1 VIYSMTSPLLRP
13 QPRKTLVLTTLV
25 IAALGGCNRPP
36 SDPSFA
42 RVDQFF
48 AEYNNPRSP
57 GCSVAI
63 SRKGDIVYEHGYGMA
78 DLEWNMPITPTTVM
92 GAASISKQF
101 TAMSILLL
109 AQRGKLS
116 LDDDVSKYV
125 PEWADHEHRV
135 TIRHLLTHT
144 SGLREGFGLL
154 GLAGQSQSNEAMEL
168 MLARQHGINSPA
180 GAEFVYNNGAYNLLA
195 SIVKRVSGQSLRDF
209 AEANIFR
216 PLRMTHTQFR
226 DDPALLIANRA
237 AVYTADEHGVHAAQ
251 EGVGV
256 VGNSGLYTTAHD
268 LLLWENNFDNP
279 RVGTTELLSAMQKP
293 AVLNTGKPT
302 EYGFGLF
309 LLTYRG
315 QRTVEHSGGG
325 NGISSN
331 LVRYLDQK
339 LAIALLC
346 NSDAIN
352 PIVLTNKIADLYLAN
367 VLTKVPP
374 QPASARATV
383 AAADLSSAA
392 GLYRGISDKDPGDMR
407 VSVRDGKW
415 IGHSSYGDGS
425 DFDLIPVDLRHA
437 RGPGRMM
444 FEFIPAA
451 AGHPRELHVT
461 GSRVGDTDFVLTA
474 YTPQAAELRSFEG
487 QYWSDELQAAFIVLA
502 RDSGL
507 MVQLP
512 GQAPSPLQPFEKDAF
527 LGPGI
532 LTFTRDPHAA
542 VTGFILDHSSVRKLG
557 FRRIQPVP

>member
-1 VIYSMTSPLLRP
+1 VRS
-13 QPRKTLVLTTLV
+13 QPRHALVLTTLV
-25 IAALGGCNRPP
+25 IGALGGCNQSP
-36 SDPSFA
+36 SGPSSA
-42 RVDQFF
+42 RVDQLF

-63 SRKGDIVYEHGYGMA
+63 SRNGAIVYERGYGMA
-78 DLEWNMPITPTTVM
+78 DLEWNIPITPATVM

-116 LDDDVSKYV
+116 LDDDVSKYI
-125 PEWADHEHRV
+125 PEWADHEHHV

-154 GLAGQSQSNEAMEL
+154 GLAGQSQTNEAMVR
-168 MLARQHGINSPA
+168 MLARQHGVNTPA
-180 GAEFVYNNGAYNLLA
+180 GTEFVYNNGAYNLLG
-195 SIVKRVSGQSLRDF
+195 SIVKRASGQSLRDF
-209 AEANIFR
+209 AEANIFV
-216 PLRMTHTQFR
+216 PLAMTHTQFR

-237 AVYTADEHGVHAAQ
+237 AVYTADEHGVHAAP
-251 EGVGV
+251 EGVGL

-279 RVGTTELLSAMQKP
+279 RVGTPELLSAMQKP
-293 AVLNTGKPT
+293 AVLNNGKPT
-302 EYGFGLF
+302 QYGFGLF
-309 LLTYRG
+309 LLNYRG

-331 LVRYLDQK
+331 LVRYPDQK

-352 PIVLTNKIADLYLAN
+352 PIVLTNKIADLYITN
-367 VLTKVPP
+367 VLTKIPSA
-374 QPASARATV
+374 QPAPARATV
-383 AAADLSSAA
+383 PAADLSAAA
-392 GLYRGISDKDPGDMR
+392 GLYRGTSDKDPGDLR

-425 DFDLIPVDLRHA
+425 DFDLNPVDARHA
-437 RGPGRMM
+437 RGPGGRT

-451 AGHPRELHVT
+451 SGHPRELRVT
-461 GSRVGDTDFVLTA
+461 GSPVGDTDFVLTA
-474 YTPQAAELRSFEG
+474 YIPQAAELRSFGG
-487 QYWSDELQAAFIVLA
+487 QYWSDELQVAFAVLA

-507 MVQLP
+507 MIQLP

-532 LTFTRDPHAA
+532 LTFTRDPHEA
-542 VTGFILDHSSVRKLG
+542 VTGFILDHSSVRKLS
-557 FRRIQPVP
+557 FRRMQRVQ